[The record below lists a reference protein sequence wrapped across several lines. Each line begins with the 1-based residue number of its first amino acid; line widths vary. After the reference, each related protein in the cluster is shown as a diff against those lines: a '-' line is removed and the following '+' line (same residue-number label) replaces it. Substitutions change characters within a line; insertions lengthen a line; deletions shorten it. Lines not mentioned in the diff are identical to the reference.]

1 MEVEEEEED
10 SAIHLWQENVTN
22 FGCSFSTSNKMEVM
36 GEFDMMGLW
45 KRQGQKSKG
54 EKTKKKR

>member
-1 MEVEEEEED
+1 MKMEVEGEEDD
-10 SAIHLWQENVTN
+10 SAIHLWQENVSS

-45 KRQGQKSKG
+45 KR
-54 EKTKKKR
+54 